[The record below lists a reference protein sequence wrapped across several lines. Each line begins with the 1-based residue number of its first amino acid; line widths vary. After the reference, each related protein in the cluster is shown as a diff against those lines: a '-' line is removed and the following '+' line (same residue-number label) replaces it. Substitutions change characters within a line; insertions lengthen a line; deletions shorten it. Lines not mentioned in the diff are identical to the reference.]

1 MKEFNM
7 LVWLTQLGFSVAMPL
22 AGFTLIGF
30 WLKEKFGLGIWIVL
44 CGCVLGLICAVSGLK
59 NALKIMEQ
67 MDKKNEKQDP
77 LPVSFNEHD

>member
-30 WLKEKFGLGIWIVL
+30 WLKEKFGLGVWVVL
-44 CGCVLGLICAVSGLK
+44 FGCALGLICAFGGLK
-59 NALKIMEQ
+59 NSLKIMEQ
-67 MDKKNEKQDP
+67 MDRKNEKKEP
-77 LPVSFNEHD
+77 PSISFNYHD